1 MIIWRCNI
9 IWGICIISLY
19 YYCSRL
25 WSINLMVFSCYTQIF
40 TASPEFLICGNF
52 KLLHISRF
60 LYVFGYTYYDC
71 IWSINVE
78 AIVIF
83 NYKFGRRLETV
94 YKRQVFSHRAYVLQR
109 REARNIQT
117 CQGPRCHPKNLS
129 LQGLKDV
136 YLPARTH

>member
-1 MIIWRCNI
+1 MCL
-9 IWGICIISLY
+9 C
-19 YYCSRL
+19 
-25 WSINLMVFSCYTQIF
+25 
-40 TASPEFLICGNF
+40 
-52 KLLHISRF
+52 
-60 LYVFGYTYYDC
+60 YTYYDC